1 MEGTGNMTDNIDNMT
16 QADLDQVA
24 ALWEAA
30 EMWPH
35 AGEDRAWLERALAR
49 NPGCTLVWREGKS
62 VIGTVIGA
70 WDGLRGW
77 VYRLVVAEDRRAE
90 GIGTALLAAAEARL
104 RDAGV
109 KQINLMVYDQN
120 PVAEVFYLHRGYERS
135 PVKVLR
141 KRFRAS

>member
-1 MEGTGNMTDNIDNMT
+1 MSSNTTGNIDNMT

-35 AGEDRAWLERALAR
+35 VGEDRSWLEHALAR
-49 NPGCTLVWREGKS
+49 NPGCTLVWREQER
-62 VIGTVIGA
+62 VTGTVIGA

-77 VYRLVVAEDRRAE
+77 IYRLVVAEDRRAE

-104 RDAGV
+104 REAGV

-120 PVAEVFYLHRGYERS
+120 SDAEVFYLHRGYQRS

-141 KRFRAS
+141 KRFQTS

>member
-1 MEGTGNMTDNIDNMT
+1 MPTNTTRDIDNMT

-35 AGEDRAWLERALAR
+35 AGEDRAWLAHALAR
-49 NPGCTLVWREGKS
+49 NPGCLFVWRDRGR

-77 VYRLVVAEDRRAE
+77 IYRLVVAEDRRAE
-90 GIGTALLAAAEARL
+90 GIGTALLTAAEARL
-104 RDAGV
+104 REAGV

-120 PVAEVFYLHRGYERS
+120 PAAEAFYRHRGYERS

-141 KRFRAS
+141 KRFRTP